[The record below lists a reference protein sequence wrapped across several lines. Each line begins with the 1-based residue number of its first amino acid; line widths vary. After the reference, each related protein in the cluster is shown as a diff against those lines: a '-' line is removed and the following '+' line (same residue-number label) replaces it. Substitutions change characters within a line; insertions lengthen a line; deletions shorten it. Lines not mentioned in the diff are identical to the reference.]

1 MYCLSCKKDTSNKN
15 IKPKI
20 TKNNRPYV
28 LAKCGD
34 CGKNKSKFV
43 SIKEIRANG
52 VLSNLFKNIPILN
65 KIF

>member
-1 MYCLSCKKDTSNKN
+1 MYCLSCKKHTSDKN
-15 IKPKI
+15 MKPKV
-20 TKNNRPYV
+20 TRNNKPYV
-28 LAKCGD
+28 LAKCSI

-52 VLSNLFKNIPILN
+52 VLSNLFKNIPILD